1 MPPVTIR
8 FGGYQPPASVHN
20 RAADLLGAKL
30 SARLGETVDFQL
42 EGNII
47 ERGRSAADLLTMVET
62 GELTMCYF
70 SSSYLADLV
79 PEFALLDLPFVITE
93 RVQAYAALD
102 GRLGRFLA
110 QKLAEISGYRI
121 LAYWDNGFRHFSN
134 RVHPIRAPADC
145 AGLRIRTLS
154 SALHTETFQR
164 LGFDPVML
172 DVKDLIDAVKGG
184 TIDAQDN
191 PLTNIFNF
199 DIHKFHRHITLS
211 AHIFGT
217 ATVLVHKQSYDLWP
231 DETRLA
237 VDASVAEATAAQRA
251 FAAAEDALII
261 DRLNQSGTKFI
272 TLTAEERLQFQNTVA
287 PVIEKQRERF
297 GAALFNLLG

>member
-1 MPPVTIR
+1 
-8 FGGYQPPASVHN
+8 
-20 RAADLLGAKL
+20 
-30 SARLGETVDFQL
+30 
-42 EGNII
+42 
-47 ERGRSAADLLTMVET
+47 
-62 GELTMCYF
+62 
-70 SSSYLADLV
+70 
-79 PEFALLDLPFVITE
+79 
-93 RVQAYAALD
+93 
-102 GRLGRFLA
+102 
-110 QKLAEISGYRI
+110 
-121 LAYWDNGFRHFSN
+121 
-134 RVHPIRAPADC
+134 
-145 AGLRIRTLS
+145 
-154 SALHTETFQR
+154 
-164 LGFDPVML
+164 ML